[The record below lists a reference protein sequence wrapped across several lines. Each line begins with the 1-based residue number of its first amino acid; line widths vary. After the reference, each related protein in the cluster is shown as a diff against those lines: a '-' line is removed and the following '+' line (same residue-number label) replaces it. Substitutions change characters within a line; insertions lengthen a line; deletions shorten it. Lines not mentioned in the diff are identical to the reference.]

1 MDSKTL
7 TYDIVTFI
15 ATHVSNVLKL
25 LKLTETNAFN
35 EAKKIKAY
43 QIKAVVVWFDPWSLK
58 QTVEA
63 NEGFVSGFRNSW

>member
-1 MDSKTL
+1 MDSITL

-35 EAKKIKAY
+35 EAKKIKAH
-43 QIKAVVVWFDPWSLK
+43 QIKAVVVWFNPRITFRSLGLPLIISN
-58 QTVEA
+58 T
-63 NEGFVSGFRNSW
+63 